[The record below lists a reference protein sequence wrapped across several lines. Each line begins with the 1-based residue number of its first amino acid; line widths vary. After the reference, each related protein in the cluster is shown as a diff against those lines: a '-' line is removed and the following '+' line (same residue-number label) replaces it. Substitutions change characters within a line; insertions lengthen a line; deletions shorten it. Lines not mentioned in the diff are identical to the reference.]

1 MVSHFCICWWTGF
14 PLSKAINVF
23 LPVTLA
29 RVCQLLIY
37 DRMSLMITP
46 FDSRAHAFSLGSLGC
61 QPIGWARGR
70 RVLGSSQR
78 GSGLVCLTW
87 GGPCSGSLT
96 EGVRSWLPVIVC
108 STIKYFYFD

>member
-70 RVLGSSQR
+70 RVLGSSQLWPER
-78 GSGLVCLTW
+78 FRTRLSYLGRPTFRF
-87 GGPCSGSLT
+87 P
-96 EGVRSWLPVIVC
+96 
-108 STIKYFYFD
+108 D